1 MKKKLSIIEFS
12 NLLFGRFDEMMKV
25 TQFLSGDYS
34 ERDVAKDVLS
44 NLTHPELKSAYADLT
59 LGISLQKPNAIY
71 KGDEKLYRSNK
82 SMFDYSQTLLFQPE
96 MRQLVLEPFVG
107 LIESENPGFRYEQG
121 PGDLRL
127 AFRNVGFKG
136 RERVKSPFN
145 YRRNGSR

>member
-1 MKKKLSIIEFS
+1 
-12 NLLFGRFDEMMKV
+12 
-25 TQFLSGDYS
+25 
-34 ERDVAKDVLS
+34 
-44 NLTHPELKSAYADLT
+44 
-59 LGISLQKPNAIY
+59 
-71 KGDEKLYRSNK
+71 
-82 SMFDYSQTLLFQPE
+82 MFDYSQTLLFQPE